1 MIETKKVITENK
13 NVRTTGALFAT
24 EVDALLIDV
33 ERASEFAGRKLKQRM
48 SKMMQFSEDP
58 EFAYLS
64 SGIDRYLA
72 SMIIGGIKLISSTPG
87 DKLKGYPH
95 HDLTR
100 FYITSDLHSA
110 MDVLG
115 EVQYDQR
122 VLRKVYFAIPKEFT
136 MMSKDEALLFSGRLH
151 EYVKGSEIV
160 LIQGIPHNDL
170 GDRLAM
176 SLSIQKDNNV
186 EKLCTHL
193 TDDMPDAEFMS
204 ILFPRVCDSKG
215 KIATNARIPVTM
227 TVGTIDELNYA
238 VSILS

>member
-1 MIETKKVITENK
+1 MIETKKVVTDNK
-13 NVRTTGALFAT
+13 KVRTTGALFAT

-33 ERASEFAGRKLKQRM
+33 ERAAKFSGRKLGQRM
-48 SKMMQFSEDP
+48 SKMMRFSEDP
-58 EFAYLS
+58 EYAYLIKHLDSYLS
-64 SGIDRYLA
+64 SI
-72 SMIIGGIKLISSTPG
+72 IIGGIKLISSTPD
-87 DKLKGYPH
+87 DKLKNYAH

-122 VLRKVYFAIPKEFT
+122 VLRKVYFAIPKGFE
-136 MMSKDEALLFSGRLH
+136 MMDKQLALEFSGRLH

-160 LIQGIPHNDL
+160 LIQGVPHNDV

-176 SLSIQKDNNV
+176 SLGITKDNNV

-204 ILFPRVCDSKG
+204 ILFPSVCDSKG
-215 KIATNARIPVTM
+215 KVSPNARIPVTM